1 VPADLAR
8 RAAGAEAAYAA
19 LDIAEIAAAS
29 GRPVSMVAQTQAALD
44 TRLGLAKL
52 RALVSALPSDGHWQA
67 LARGAAADEL
77 AAVTR
82 ALTSQ
87 AVPLGAE
94 AAGALAA
101 WEKAHEA
108 AWARARRVLEE
119 LAEAKSAD
127 LAMISVALRELRN
140 LA

>member
-1 VPADLAR
+1 MAR
-8 RAAGAEAAYAA
+8 
-19 LDIAEIAAAS
+19 S
-29 GRPVSMVAQTQAALD
+29 
-44 TRLGLAKL
+44 
-52 RALVSALPSDGHWQA
+52 
-67 LARGAAADEL
+67 AAADEL

-82 ALTSQ
+82 ALTAQ
-87 AVPLGAE
+87 AVPLGGD

-108 AWARARRVLEE
+108 AWSRARRVLEE